1 MRKKKKEMKTFVEQ
15 VCVGNFYRYNIYKI
29 VDGNW
34 QIYYQA
40 ESIGNK
46 GVTRLAESVEE
57 LKRILEQDAI
67 MLNRYY
73 IKVR

>member
-1 MRKKKKEMKTFVEQ
+1 MKTFEEQ
-15 VCVGNFYRYNIYKI
+15 YCAGNFYRYNIYKI

-40 ESIGNK
+40 EPIGK
-46 GVTRLAESVEE
+46 GVTRIGETIEE
-57 LKRILEQDAI
+57 LRRILEADVKT
-67 MLNRYY
+67 LNEFY

>member
-1 MRKKKKEMKTFVEQ
+1 MKTFEQ
-15 VCVGNFYRYNIYKI
+15 QITAGNFYQYNVFKI

-40 ESIGNK
+40 EPIGK
-46 GVTRLAESVEE
+46 GVTRIGETIEE
-57 LKRILEQDAI
+57 LGRILEADAR
-67 MLNRYY
+67 MLNEFY

>member
-1 MRKKKKEMKTFVEQ
+1 MKTFEQ
-15 VCVGNFYRYNIYKI
+15 QITVGNFYCYNVFKI

-40 ESIGNK
+40 EPIGK
-46 GVTRLAESVEE
+46 GVTRIGETIEE
-57 LKRILEQDAI
+57 LRRILEADVKT
-67 MLNRYY
+67 LNEFY

>member
-1 MRKKKKEMKTFVEQ
+1 MKTFVEQ

-40 ESIGNK
+40 EPVGH
-46 GVTRLAESVEE
+46 GVTRLGETVEE
-57 LKRILEQDAI
+57 LHKILESDVEP
-67 MLNRYY
+67 LNRYY

>member
-1 MRKKKKEMKTFVEQ
+1 MKTFEEQ
-15 VCVGNFYRYNIYKI
+15 YCAGRFYQYNIYKI

-40 ESIGNK
+40 EPIGK
-46 GVTRLAESVEE
+46 GVTRIGETIEE
-57 LKRILEQDAI
+57 LRRILEADVKT
-67 MLNRYY
+67 LNEFY

>member
-1 MRKKKKEMKTFVEQ
+1 MKTFEQ
-15 VCVGNFYRYNIYKI
+15 QITAGNFYRYNVFKI

-40 ESIGNK
+40 EPIGK
-46 GVTRLAESVEE
+46 GVTRIGETIAE
-57 LKRILEQDAI
+57 LQRILNADAE
-67 MLNRYY
+67 MLNKFY